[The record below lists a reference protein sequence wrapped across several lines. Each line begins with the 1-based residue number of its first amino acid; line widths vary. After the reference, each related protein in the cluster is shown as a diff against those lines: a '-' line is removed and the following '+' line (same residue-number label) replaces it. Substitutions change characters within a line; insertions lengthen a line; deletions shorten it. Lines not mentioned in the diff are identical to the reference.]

1 MQGWASNLTH
11 EPNDLKQFTL
21 IHPGLHK
28 TGTTFLQE
36 CVFADRSLFNPLL
49 THEEVHELLV
59 APHDLEFGPRAVLDL
74 LETRRNATPNG
85 VIDVVSSEILSGTMF
100 YGSMDSARL
109 AERLHTVLPHSKI
122 LLSVRSQ
129 IPWLLSVYLQYLK
142 RGGRKSFSEFL
153 TYSPEPGYHWFSISL
168 LRFDRLAEK
177 YAKLFG
183 AENILVLPQ
192 ELLQSNRPA
201 FLRYLFDFAEVRDLA
216 DENSR
221 SYEQERG
228 RSPPLS
234 GAALLRL
241 ANAFR
246 SGPMNP
252 EGPTFLSSIG
262 NTLARLSYK
271 ASWHND
277 EATAR
282 LVREAEAHID
292 LDLGASNRFLQRYC
306 PVNLREFGYEL

>member
-1 MQGWASNLTH
+1 MSH
-11 EPNDLKQFTL
+11 EPNKLKSPTL

-28 TGTTFLQE
+28 TGTTYLQE
-36 CVFADRSLFNPLL
+36 CLFADESLFNSLF
-49 THEEVHELLV
+49 THEEIHELLV
-59 APHDLEFGPRAVLDL
+59 APHDLEFGPQPFWDL
-74 LETRRNATPNG
+74 LKTRNSLVPSG
-85 VIDVVSSEILSGTMF
+85 VVDVVSSEILSGTMF

-122 LLSVRSQ
+122 LLTVRSQ
-129 IPWLLSVYLQYLK
+129 VPWLLSVYLQYLK
-142 RGGRKSFSEFL
+142 RGGRKSLSDFL

-168 LRFDRLAEK
+168 LLFDRLAEK

-183 AENILVLPQ
+183 VENILVLPQ

-201 FLRYLFDFAEVRDLA
+201 FLRYLFDFAEVRDFA
-216 DENSR
+216 DENSL
-221 SYEQERG
+221 SYDQKRG

-241 ANAFR
+241 ANVFR

-252 EGPTFLSSIG
+252 EGPKFLSPLG

-271 ASWHND
+271 ASWNNID
-277 EATAR
+277 ARAR
-282 LVREAEAHID
+282 LVREAKAYID
-292 LDLGASNRFLQRYC
+292 LDLGASNRSLQRYC
-306 PVNLREFGYEL
+306 PVNLGEFGYEL